1 LSVTD
6 ITWREVDRGRQKS
19 PALAVT
25 HGLLIAAPLV
35 ILFCALFGGGR
46 LLRVARAR
54 RVRLPPAKVFAHL
67 FLTLIFSWITTGLLW
82 VALTTRVPRKFEIER
97 WDRLSLGAVEVGI
110 VLGLQDILFLAF
122 VVQVR

>member
-1 LSVTD
+1 M
-6 ITWREVDRGRQKS
+6 
-19 PALAVT
+19 
-25 HGLLIAAPLV
+25 AADAFFEWLV
-35 ILFCALFGGGR
+35 LDVFGF
-46 LLRVARAR
+46 A
-54 RVRLPPAKVFAHL
+54 PAKVFAHL